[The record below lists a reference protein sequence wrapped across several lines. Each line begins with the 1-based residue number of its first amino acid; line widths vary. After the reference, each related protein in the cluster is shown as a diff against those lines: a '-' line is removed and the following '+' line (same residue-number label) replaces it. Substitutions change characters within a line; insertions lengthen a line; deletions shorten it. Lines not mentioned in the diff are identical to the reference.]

1 LKKESKRQR
10 EREKRKQGEERKG
23 EKNDRGREW
32 KNRIYLIHE
41 NGRLLQFTKNVL
53 QGFLNESKKADILVY
68 KKLTIFGLQ
77 KIDM

>member
-1 LKKESKRQR
+1 M
-10 EREKRKQGEERKG
+10 
-23 EKNDRGREW
+23 
-32 KNRIYLIHE
+32 HE

>member
-1 LKKESKRQR
+1 MKMADFYS
-10 EREKRKQGEERKG
+10 
-23 EKNDRGREW
+23 
-32 KNRIYLIHE
+32 
-41 NGRLLQFTKNVL
+41 LQKNVL